1 MVTARVISAA
11 SVLLG
16 GGSLIALGCFLWI
29 GSTQIVDLELA
40 ARATLIWDG
49 ALSVVFFTQHS
60 GMIRR
65 SFRRRLA
72 RVVPDHFEGAVYSIG
87 SGVVLSLVLV
97 LWQRSLIEVVHV
109 EGPWRWL
116 MRAAFVA
123 AVVGFVSGI
132 RALHGFDGFGL
143 RTIRHRVRGRR
154 RPEPSLSVNGPYRWV
169 RHPLYSCV
177 LIMIWSCP
185 DLTAD
190 RLLFNLLWTGW
201 IVLGTALEE
210 RDLEAD
216 FGERFQAYRRR
227 VPMLVPWT
235 LRPRWPAGGAD

>member
-1 MVTARVISAA
+1 MSRVIGIV
-11 SVLLG
+11 SVVVG
-16 GGSLIALGCFLWI
+16 GGSLVAFGGFLWL
-29 GSTQIVDLELA
+29 GSFHCVDLRMDL
-40 ARATLIWDG
+40 TGVLIWDG
-49 ALSVVFFTQHS
+49 FLSMVFFMQHS

-72 RVVPDHFEGAVYSIG
+72 GVVPGHLDHAVYSIG

-97 LWQRSLIEVVHV
+97 LWQRSLIDVVQL
-109 EGPWRWL
+109 EGPWRWPF
-116 MRAAFVA
+116 RIAFVA
-123 AVVGFVSGI
+123 AVVGFVSGL

-143 RTIRHRVRGRR
+143 RAIRHRVRGRQ
-154 RPEPSLSVNGPYRWV
+154 RPEPSLIVDGPYRWV

-210 RDLEAD
+210 QDLEAD
-216 FGERFQAYRRR
+216 FGERFRAYRRR

-235 LRPRWPAGGAD
+235 LRPRWPGDGSG